1 MSYAETVILALL
13 VHVIVNFSVIR
24 NSHFQH
30 DTPEAG
36 AYRRF
41 ILSIII
47 LYISDVLWGVLY
59 SARLIPAVFLDT
71 AVFFMAMAATVFTWT
86 RYVIRY
92 LNDSRRIASVLS
104 VTGWVFLAFFGT
116 VLIVNVFTPVMYWVG
131 GEGEDHAGNLRDA
144 ALAVQVLL
152 FLATAVY
159 TLNAARSAEPAFRN
173 RHIAIGFSAVTMSAM
188 VVLQVFFPLMPLYS
202 AGSLLVSC
210 ILHSFVVNDMKEAR
224 RLELEEMLRREQEQ
238 QRELGSAR
246 QMAYTDSLTG
256 AKNTHAYIEKE
267 KKIDDGIA
275 AGELKEFGVI
285 VFDLNGLKYINDTRG
300 HEVGDRL
307 IQDACRMICR
317 KFKHSP
323 VFRIGGDEFVALL
336 EGEDYENR
344 KRLLAEFEDQAEENI
359 RSGGVV
365 VASGLAVF
373 RPGHDN
379 SYRRVFER
387 ADGRMYDRKGALKA
401 MED

>member
-30 DTPEAG
+30 DAPEAG

-41 ILSIII
+41 ILSIVI
-47 LYISDVLWGVLY
+47 LYISDALWGVLY

-116 VLIVNVFTPVMYWVG
+116 VLIVNVFTPVMYWFD
-131 GEGEDHAGNLRDA
+131 GEGEYHAGNLRYA

-256 AKNTHAYIEKE
+256 VKNTHAYIEKE

-285 VFDLNGLKYINDTRG
+285 VFDLNGLKLVNDTRG
-300 HEVGDRL
+300 HEAGDRL

-365 VASGLAVF
+365 IASGLAVF

-387 ADGRMYDRKGALKA
+387 ADRRMYDRKGALKA
-401 MED
+401 MGD